1 LYEHKEREGELEDE
15 LKSTI
20 QTKNKVEDD
29 LHQDKRQL
37 KSVERELASV
47 LSDKERISNTKQLLE
62 KELRKQEDAITQEK
76 EKQSVELRT
85 QIRYKQKLERFAK
98 QREELKLIKTDL
110 TIEQEHLVSVSED
123 VKNELL
129 DTQIELKLRKR
140 IADKLTNAKDELEED
155 LDDIEQSKLQEQA
168 RLKKVQDRNLEK
180 LKHDFEADNRKSK
193 IVKSRIDG
201 ESQDI
206 LESTIETKQKQSE
219 LKLSLDLKNQEAQL
233 LSKELFET
241 NFNIQDMT
249 EDAKVLEKDNLKTT
263 KEIEEE
269 KKKKRDQLLVQHKLR
284 KEGKKIN
291 KDIQEGKILDES
303 LSRETS
309 LLEKQAETTKENFDG
324 RTIKIE

>member
-15 LKSTI
+15 LKTTI
-20 QTKNKVEDD
+20 QNRNQTEDN

-37 KSVERELASV
+37 KNVERELANV

-76 EKQSVELRT
+76 EKQSVEMRT

-284 KEGKKIN
+284 KEGKKD
-291 KDIQEGKILDES
+291 KQRH
-303 LSRETS
+303 SRR
-309 LLEKQAETTKENFDG
+309 KNFG
-324 RTIKIE
+324 